1 MKYTKCCIVLVAG
14 LLVSGPFL
22 SAKGPS
28 EAKTEQDRLE
38 NAGKV
43 MHEILNVPDDIPQDL
58 LDKARCVVVMPS
70 VLKAAFVVGASYGRG
85 TMVCRTGKDYTG
97 PWGAPAMYA
106 LEGGSFGLQLGGEAT
121 DFVFLIMNDRGA
133 DSLLHTKV
141 RLGADASAAAGP
153 KGRSAS
159 ADTDAY
165 MRAEILSYSRA
176 RGAFAGI
183 SLDGS
188 TLRPDK
194 EANRKLYGSSTTA
207 AEIITESRVTAPAA
221 AHDLIAALQKS
232 SPQLKRG

>member
-14 LLVSGPFL
+14 LLALCPL
-22 SAKGPS
+22 SPAKNGD
-28 EAKTEQDRLE
+28 EAKTEQDRLQ

-58 LDKARCVVVMPS
+58 IDKARCVVVMPS
-70 VLKAAFVVGASYGRG
+70 VLKAAFVVGGSYGRG
-85 TMVCRTGKDYTG
+85 TMVCRTGKDFRG

-106 LEGGSFGLQLGGEAT
+106 LEGGSFGLQVGGEAT
-121 DFVFLIMNDRGA
+121 DFVFLVMNDRGA
-133 DSLLHTKV
+133 SSLLHSKV
-141 RLGADASAAAGP
+141 RLGADVSAAAGP

-176 RGAFAGI
+176 RGVFAGI

-188 TLRPDK
+188 TLRPDA
-194 EANRKLYGSSTTA
+194 EANRKLYGSSKA
-207 AEIITESRVTAPAA
+207 ATIITESSANAPSS
-221 AHDLIAALQKS
+221 AHDLIAALEKS
-232 SPQLKRG
+232 SPQLSR